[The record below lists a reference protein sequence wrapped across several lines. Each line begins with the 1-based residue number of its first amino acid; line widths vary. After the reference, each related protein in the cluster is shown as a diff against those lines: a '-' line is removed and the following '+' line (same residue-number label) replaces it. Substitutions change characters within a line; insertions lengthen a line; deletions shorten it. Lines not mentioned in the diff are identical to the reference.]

1 MVYIEPVG
9 GPESGRC
16 RVGVQ
21 ARGRCFTSPEISTR
35 QAKGLAAHLRKE
47 LDPWLAVIRL
57 TQLRIYSV
65 CNS

>member
-1 MVYIEPVG
+1 MVYV
-9 GPESGRC
+9 ESSGDQHW
-16 RVGVQ
+16 VVVE
-21 ARGRCFTSPEISTR
+21 ARGLSFTSPNLSLS
-35 QAKGLAAHLRKE
+35 QAAKLAATLHKE